1 MNNRPSSLLFFGVG
15 LALATSA
22 FIAVAIQNI
31 FPYLAGSLTTSDH
44 HAVWVLTFMVM
55 NWAVGS
61 TLMPWVSARIG
72 IRGAFNGSVLAL
84 IVSSAIC
91 ASTSNIWSCCYFVVC
106 KASARGY
113 WFPSAKPF
121 SFATVRLT
129 AGR

>member
-22 FIAVAIQNI
+22 FIAVAVQNI

-61 TLMPWVSARIG
+61 TLMP
-72 IRGAFNGSVLAL
+72 
-84 IVSSAIC
+84 
-91 ASTSNIWSCCYFVVC
+91 
-106 KASARGY
+106 
-113 WFPSAKPF
+113 
-121 SFATVRLT
+121 
-129 AGR
+129 